1 MKRQSF
7 CRTVTNG
14 GLGDDILLDFGD
26 TTETRGSED
35 SSSSRI
41 VQGSFGQEIEEIEDI
56 NNFLQSV
63 DCKRLNI
70 GLTDRTEIS
79 AGHHSSTSAH
89 RRALALR
96 HRKCKVN
103 RGDMVFFE
111 QSRGKNVPI
120 TKPVK
125 TEVDEIGTTSSSS
138 GHVPNRFEPLSV
150 QEPAI
155 VKPVAH
161 TSLDAV
167 VQEQE
172 HLICAV
178 CLDYFYKPYHC
189 PCSHVFCEPC
199 LRQLYHNR
207 VGRLKC
213 PVCRSTVR
221 YIEPANDVREQVQ
234 KLGNPTTK
242 QRELFEKK
250 AKYRTWPLPPLGP
263 LPFLRRRQ
271 TLVPKRDRNLI
282 ISTAVL
288 LLIVCFAMLYII
300 P

>member
-1 MKRQSF
+1 
-7 CRTVTNG
+7 
-14 GLGDDILLDFGD
+14 
-26 TTETRGSED
+26 
-35 SSSSRI
+35 
-41 VQGSFGQEIEEIEDI
+41 
-56 NNFLQSV
+56 
-63 DCKRLNI
+63 
-70 GLTDRTEIS
+70 
-79 AGHHSSTSAH
+79 
-89 RRALALR
+89 
-96 HRKCKVN
+96 
-103 RGDMVFFE
+103 MVFFE
-111 QSRGKNVPI
+111 QSRGKVSF
-120 TKPVK
+120 TKPVT
-125 TEVDEIGTTSSSS
+125 TEEDEIGTTSSSS
-138 GHVPNRFEPLSV
+138 DHVPNRFEPLSV

-161 TSLDAV
+161 ATLDAV

-178 CLDYFYKPYHC
+178 CLDYFYKPYQC

-199 LRQLYHNR
+199 LRQLYHSR
-207 VGRLKC
+207 VGKLKC

-221 YIEPANDVREQVQ
+221 YIEPANDVREQVR

-282 ISTAVL
+282 ISAAVL

-300 P
+300 Q